1 MADVATEAVTDAPTS
16 AATDA
21 PTDPPAKPPADLAE
35 PRTEPKL
42 SFREERLLEL
52 VATIILAAATIGTA
66 WSGYQ
71 ATRWSGVQAG
81 DYVTASGLRVE
92 SAKASTTAG
101 QDRLYD
107 SQVFSQWLNADQ
119 TGNTALAALYE
130 RRFRPE
136 FRPAFDAWIAPDP
149 LNNASAPPGPL
160 YMPQY
165 VSADAARSEDL
176 EKQAAD
182 MFSDGND
189 ANEIGDEYVL
199 NTVFLASA
207 LFLAGIAG
215 RFSWRAARIAVLV
228 TSAIALAAGF
238 LNIVRLPI
246 N

>member
-1 MADVATEAVTDAPTS
+1 MHEEATAAPADTPADVT
-16 AATDA
+16 
-21 PTDPPAKPPADLAE
+21 ADR
-35 PRTEPKL
+35 RTEPTL
-42 SFREERLLEL
+42 SFFEERLLEL
-52 VATIILAAATIGTA
+52 VATIILAAATVGTA

-92 SAKASTTAG
+92 SAKAATTAG
-101 QDRLYD
+101 QDRLFD

-119 TGNTALAALYE
+119 TGNAALAALYE

-136 FRPAFDAWIAPDP
+136 FRPAFDAWIATDP

-176 EKQAAD
+176 EKQAAEK
-182 MFSDGND
+182 FSDGND

-228 TSAIALAAGF
+228 TSAIALGAGF
-238 LNIVRLPI
+238 INIIRLPI